1 MTRSEPPFFANF
13 PCSKCTKQ
21 IFEQDWCRFSL
32 WKCGSQ
38 MAEGRR
44 RPAEAAMVPRSNQ
57 YGNPCY
63 PYICVPLTAVAKEA
77 LLLYYYYGQF
87 RHKSGDGER
96 GLAHRCCTILSL
108 YWIIWYASKK
118 GPFLDRGQ
126 ARRVSRRDSLFV
138 HSGKLSLVSKPPVAY
153 SLKRRRITKDGCGSN
168 RIRKLQ
174 QYLV

>member
-1 MTRSEPPFFANF
+1 MKMRVSN
-13 PCSKCTKQ
+13 
-21 IFEQDWCRFSL
+21 
-32 WKCGSQ
+32 
-38 MAEGRR
+38 GRR
-44 RPAEAAMVPRSNQ
+44 KAGRSYIVLPPRSNQ

-63 PYICVPLTAVAKEA
+63 PFICVPLTAAAAKEA

-138 HSGKLSLVSKPPVAY
+138 HSGKLSLVSKPAVAY
-153 SLKRRRITKDGCGSN
+153 SLKRRRIIKDGCDSN